1 MSGAAPL
8 ITLVLVLSV
17 ARPALAH
24 DVVAGVGGFTG
35 GLLHPLLVPVHLLA
49 LVGLG
54 LLIGQQQGP
63 PRRTLLAVFAAGLVA
78 GLACIALAI
87 GETPANLVLL
97 AAAAT
102 AGVLVVI
109 AAPLP
114 GIVGGIVAATT
125 GAAIGLDSPPDEI
138 SLRSA
143 VIALLGTGLGA
154 LAVLTAIVTL
164 TGCCRREWQ
173 QIGVRVI
180 GSWTAASAIL
190 VLATRLVR

>member
-8 ITLVLVLSV
+8 IAVVLVLSV
-17 ARPALAH
+17 VGPALAH

-63 PRRTLLAVFAAGLVA
+63 SRRMLLAVFAAGLGA
-78 GLACIALAI
+78 GLACVALAI

-97 AAAAT
+97 AAAGT

-114 GIVGGIVAATT
+114 GIVGGIVAVTT

-138 SLRSA
+138 SLWSA
-143 VIALLGTGLGA
+143 VLALLGTGLGA
-154 LAVLTAIVTL
+154 VVVLTAIVVL
-164 TGCCRREWQ
+164 TGCCRREWLR
-173 QIGVRVI
+173 IGVRVI

-190 VLATRLVR
+190 VLATRLAR